1 MESYLYFA
9 DGNGA
14 NAASDAGMWP
24 LSRFT
29 GVEAASDTTTKV
41 YFLAGTNDL
50 GYAADNADVLTITH
64 ADTTTAAGS
73 YHRSKLIAKAIVDA
87 IGGAR
92 DGEVITI
99 IDVDNDQY
107 AGEIESIKGDTSF
120 GIAISLDG

>member
-9 DGNGA
+9 DGKGA

-29 GVEAASDTTTKV
+29 GVEATSDTTSTV
-41 YFLAGTNDL
+41 FFLAGNNDL
-50 GYAADNADVLTITH
+50 GYAANTADSVTITH
-64 ADTTTAAGS
+64 ADTTTAEGS
-73 YHRSKLIAKAIVDA
+73 YHRSKLIAKAIVEA

-107 AGEIESIKGDTSF
+107 AGEIESIKGDTNF
-120 GIAISLDG
+120 GIAIALDG